1 MILVENGSAINI
13 DEGNFSL
20 SKSISL
26 DGKKNVIIRGKGMDK
41 TILSFS
47 KQLSGAEGIK
57 ITNCE
62 NIILEDLTVQDSRIL
77 YGLRQEVPVQDVT
90 LLVVRVTSDVDD
102 LHPVKQGRMQV
113 VQTIRR
119 AEEKY
124 LRQVDGHIQKVIGE
138 IVILLGIQDF
148 K

>member
-1 MILVENGSAINI
+1 MANVLLDVI
-13 DEGNFSL
+13 DVDLDLLDPLGVIDHLISHFLRNLIEVLLEGADTGLPAVVMNDVVFHL
-20 SKSISL
+20 I
-26 DGKKNVIIRGKGMDK
+26 GNH
-41 TILSFS
+41 
-47 KQLSGAEGIK
+47 EG
-57 ITNCE
+57 
-62 NIILEDLTVQDSRIL
+62 DLTVQDSRIL